1 MKIVFLYLR
10 FVYKRLNVPQHSQQ
24 PLVSSMYRQ
33 HRYHRDT
40 YVIITA
46 GMYNNNIK
54 IVKESTTMIEGGI
67 DKIGDLLNTSVNV
80 EKNP

>member
-1 MKIVFLYLR
+1 
-10 FVYKRLNVPQHSQQ
+10 
-24 PLVSSMYRQ
+24 MYRQ
-33 HRYHRDT
+33 HRYPRDT
-40 YVIITA
+40 YVTNTA

>member
-1 MKIVFLYLR
+1 
-10 FVYKRLNVPQHSQQ
+10 
-24 PLVSSMYRQ
+24 MYRQ